1 MKKIINH
8 IILKVVSPRKRAE
21 FLRKYIKMGENC
33 EIHGEVS
40 FGSEPYLIKIG
51 NNVRITNGVQFI
63 THDGGVWVL
72 RNNGQLK
79 NADLFG
85 RIEIGDN
92 VHIGI
97 NTIIMPNVK
106 IGNNVVIGVGTIVTK
121 DIPDNSVAAGVPAK
135 VIKTLDEYYIK
146 NKDRADFTK
155 DKNQKDKREYLKT
168 KFKL

>member
-1 MKKIINH
+1 MKKIIDS
-8 IILKVVSPRKRAE
+8 IILKIASPKKRAE
-21 FLRKYIKMGENC
+21 ILSKSIKMGENC
-33 EIHGEVS
+33 EIHGKVS

-51 NNVRITNGVQFI
+51 NSVRITTGVQFI

-72 RNNGQLK
+72 RNTGQLK

-106 IGNNVVIGVGTIVTK
+106 IGNNVVIGVGAVVTK
-121 DIPDNSVAAGVPAK
+121 DVPDNSIAVGIPAK
-135 VIKTLDEYYIK
+135 VIKSLDEYYIK
-146 NKDRADFTK
+146 NKDRVDFTK
-155 DKNQKDKREYLKT
+155 DKNSKEKKEYLKN
-168 KFKL
+168 KYKL